1 MRKIFRHVWTGAK
14 AFALT
19 AVMSLGF
26 VQSAGAQ
33 TSGSSVAVD
42 KNFTV
47 CPLNVDGLPAK
58 ILGVTI
64 NSDGKGEAGATA
76 IGEYLK
82 NKGIDVVALSED
94 FNYHNA
100 IVEALGDGYK
110 WGSYRGGLTTD
121 KYEANIRFNTDG
133 LEFLTKLPTSFSNE
147 SWTDWSQSYGKLTN
161 GSDELIKKGYR
172 YYTVN
177 LGDGVLVDF
186 YTMHMD
192 ANDAA
197 EDNDARASQWEQ
209 LCNAILGS
217 NSNRP
222 VIVMGD
228 TNSRYTRDNIY
239 GKFINPLSGK
249 YYVTDAWVQLC
260 RGGVA
265 PTFGD
270 EALVV
275 PDDKKLD
282 PEAYKSNEIV
292 DKVIYLNPKD
302 ATYKLTANTIDFD
315 AANYQNDGSLL
326 GDHVPVIV
334 GFNVNGEVVTK
345 FEATAANEWWR
356 GEELVG
362 NDQEVYLYNV
372 GTQYFISQDTKP
384 TYKDIEN
391 ATIWYVRNGDNGDG
405 TYTIDDGNSVN
416 AEKYRLRMDGTKT
429 NGVDVGLVQKSGA
442 TNFGIAAGTTTDKG
456 NAYKFTNTYYVFPKR
471 ELHYFN
477 IDGSK
482 YTGAVTP
489 STNND
494 WLLISQTQKETYE
507 KYDSLYNVAKG
518 YLHADGLSG
527 ELDNELA
534 GVLKNTANSN
544 YDKSAD
550 DIKSLEDI
558 IEAIKKW
565 FYRDV
570 KVTTAKYATL
580 CLPWNATVPENV
592 TVYYATKYDA
602 NVGYVHLEKY
612 EGNVIPGHTGFVIF
626 SDVDATTNYRFYYSP
641 KSAAQPDGNILSG
654 TVDGIAHE
662 DLSFDKYDYLLL
674 GNENRGVGFYVLKK
688 TSYIPACRAYI
699 QVAHGESTNNSYA
712 AFDFNGESAI
722 NGVNTT
728 TDAKVVAVYG
738 LSGEK
743 RNAMQHGI
751 NIVKMSDGTVKKV
764 LVK

>member
-1 MRKIFRHVWTGAK
+1 MRKIFRRVWTGAK

-19 AVMSLGF
+19 AIMSLGF
-26 VQSAGAQ
+26 VQGAEAQ

-58 ILGVTI
+58 ILGITI
-64 NSDGKGEAGATA
+64 NPDGKGETGATA

-100 IVEALGDGYK
+100 IVDALGDGYK

-147 SWTDWSQSYGKLTN
+147 SWTEWSQSYGKFTN

-197 EDNDARASQWEQ
+197 EDNAARATQWEQ
-209 LCNAILGS
+209 LCNAILNS
-217 NSNRP
+217 HSNRP

-228 TNSRYTRDNIY
+228 TNSRYTRDDIY
-239 GKFINPLSGK
+239 GKFITPLSDK
-249 YYVTDAWVQLC
+249 YDVTDAWVQLC

-265 PTFGD
+265 PTLGD

-345 FEATAANEWWR
+345 FEATAANNWWR

-384 TYKDIEN
+384 TYKDIKN
-391 ATIWYVRNGDNGDG
+391 ATIWRIHNGDNGDG
-405 TYTIDDGNSVN
+405 TYTINDCTEDG
-416 AEKYRLRMDGTKT
+416 YRLRMDATAPLFQSTK
-429 NGVDVGLVQKSGA
+429 VGLVKGSGA

-456 NAYKFTNTYYVFPKR
+456 NAYKFTNTYGLKR

-477 IDGSK
+477 IDGSE

-489 STNND
+489 STDND

-518 YLHADGLSG
+518 YLHADGLSN

-534 GVLKNTANSN
+534 DVLKNTANSN
-544 YDKSAD
+544 YDKSAG

-580 CLPWNATVPENV
+580 CLPWNAQVPENV

-626 SDVDATTNYRFYYSP
+626 SDVNETTNYRFFYSP
-641 KSAAQPDGNILSG
+641 ESAAQPDGNILSG

-662 DLSFDKYDYLLL
+662 GLSFDKYDYLLL
-674 GNENRGVGFYVLKK
+674 GNKSRGVGFYVLDE

-699 QVAHGESTNNSYA
+699 QVAHGEGTKNSYA
-712 AFDFNGESAI
+712 AFDFNGEAGVE
-722 NGVNTT
+722 GVNASSV
-728 TDAKVVAVYG
+728 AKVVAVYG
-738 LSGEK
+738 ISGEK
-743 RNAMQHGI
+743 RSTMQHGL

-764 LVK
+764 MVK

>member
-1 MRKIFRHVWTGAK
+1 MRKIFRRVWTGAK

-19 AVMSLGF
+19 AIMSLGF
-26 VQSAGAQ
+26 VQGAEAQ

-58 ILGVTI
+58 ILGITI
-64 NSDGKGEAGATA
+64 NPDGKGEAGATA

-100 IVEALGDGYK
+100 IVDALGDGYK

-147 SWTDWSQSYGKLTN
+147 SWTDWSKSNGKFTN
-161 GSDELIKKGYR
+161 GADELIKKGYR

-192 ANDAA
+192 ADDAA
-197 EDNDARASQWEQ
+197 EDNAARATQWEQ
-209 LCNAILGS
+209 LCNAILKS
-217 NSNRP
+217 NSGRP
-222 VIVMGD
+222 IIVMGD
-228 TNSRYTRDNIY
+228 TNSRYTRDDIY
-239 GKFINPLSGK
+239 GKFITPLSSK
-249 YYVTDAWVQLC
+249 YDVTDAWVQLC
-260 RGGVA
+260 RGGEA
-265 PTFGD
+265 PTRGD

-282 PEAYKSNEIV
+282 AEAYKSNEIV

-315 AANYQNDGSLL
+315 VANYQKDGELL

-334 GFNVNGEVVTK
+334 GFNVKGDVVTE
-345 FEATAANEWWR
+345 FVPQAANDWWR
-356 GEELVG
+356 GEEWVG
-362 NDQEVYLYNV
+362 NGQQVYLFNV
-372 GTQYFISQDTKP
+372 GKKYFISNDFAPTMTDINNAPMWGIWGGDEFTISNDTHRLKMGQLKQDQ
-384 TYKDIEN
+384 
-391 ATIWYVRNGDNGDG
+391 
-405 TYTIDDGNSVN
+405 
-416 AEKYRLRMDGTKT
+416 
-429 NGVDVGLVQKSGA
+429 GVVESTGA
-442 TNFGIAAGTTTDKG
+442 TTFNNHEAGITEGSHRIGLKKFVTFGDMHTHFFAMAEEKGEMIYTAAETKD
-456 NAYKFTNTYYVFPKR
+456 TN
-471 ELHYFN
+471 L
-477 IDGSK
+477 
-482 YTGAVTP
+482 
-489 STNND
+489 D
-494 WLLISQTQKETYE
+494 WFLISQTQKETYE
-507 KYDSLYNVAKG
+507 KYDSLYTVAKD
-518 YLHADGLSG
+518 YLHADGLSS

-534 GVLKNTANSN
+534 NVLETTANSN
-544 YDKSAD
+544 YDKSAN

-565 FYRDV
+565 FCRDV

-580 CLPWNATVPENV
+580 CLPWNAKVPENV

-641 KSAAQPDGNILSG
+641 ESAAQPAGNILSG

-674 GNENRGVGFYVLKK
+674 GNKSRGVGFYVLDE

-699 QVAHGESTNNSYA
+699 QVAHGEGTKNSYA
-712 AFDFNGESAI
+712 AFDFNGEAGVE
-722 NGVNTT
+722 GVNASTT
-728 TDAKVVAVYG
+728 AKVVAVYG
-738 LSGEK
+738 ISGEK
-743 RNAMQHGI
+743 RSAMQHGL

-764 LVK
+764 MVK